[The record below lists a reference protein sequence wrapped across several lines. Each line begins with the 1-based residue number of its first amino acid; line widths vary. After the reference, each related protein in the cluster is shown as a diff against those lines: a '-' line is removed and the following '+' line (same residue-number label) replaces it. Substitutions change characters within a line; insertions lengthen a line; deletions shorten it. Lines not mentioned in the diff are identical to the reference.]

1 LVAPYQTLI
10 WHSTLF
16 EIAFR
21 RIKTDKAKMTEE
33 VKSGKDASEVG
44 QKVVPAR
51 ASRDWIV
58 GIILAVVAATAF
70 FKTTKATMHDF
81 DYTTRIASALLH
93 GHLGLDRHPG
103 SWLNE
108 MVPFE
113 GKYYSVFPLGA
124 VLSMV
129 PIALLQQ
136 VGWIHGSPAQFLTAL
151 IAGLCVFFF
160 FGVSSIETKSIARRI
175 ILALFPI
182 FGTWTWCNLGFG
194 GSWQIALGFAL
205 LGEAGA
211 LYFTLVRPSP
221 FVAGAF
227 CALAFGNRTELIL
240 ILPIFLYLWFTNPDG
255 SEAIGVTNIWQRLR
269 KKAPALISFIVVPL
283 ALGILTAEYNFARF
297 HSIFDFGYA
306 RIPRVLQ
313 EPWYQHGLF
322 SLHAIPGN
330 MHHMLFKGYGDV
342 LSAFPYIQPYGFGCS
357 IFLASPFLFLLFRE
371 GGRYKGVAWLAI
383 GLLTAALWCHGNP
396 GGWQFSYRYG
406 MILLPW
412 MFLLLAGN
420 GPTKFS
426 ATEFFLFIVS
436 VAINAIATYQFLWTT
451 RIHP

>member
-1 LVAPYQTLI
+1 
-10 WHSTLF
+10 
-16 EIAFR
+16 
-21 RIKTDKAKMTEE
+21 MTEE
-33 VKSGKDASEVG
+33 TQSTEEAPEVSQNLVATRG
-44 QKVVPAR
+44 
-51 ASRDWIV
+51 SRDWIV
-58 GIILAVVAATAF
+58 AIILAVIATVVF

-93 GHLGLDRHPG
+93 GHLGLDKNPG

-108 MVPFE
+108 LVPFE

-124 VLSMV
+124 VISVLPV
-129 PIALLQQ
+129 ALLQQ
-136 VGWIHGSPAQFLTAL
+136 AGWIHSFPAQWVTSI

-160 FGVSSIETKSIARRI
+160 FKLTKAFEASSATSSPLRSFALSPSRRI
-175 ILALFPI
+175 LLALFPV

-205 LGEAGA
+205 LGEVGA
-211 LYFTLVRPSP
+211 LYFTLAQPCP

-227 CALAFGNRTELIL
+227 FALAFGNRTELTL
-240 ILPIFLYLWFTNPDG
+240 ILPIFLYLWFTSHDD
-255 SEAIGVTNIWQRLR
+255 SEAVGLGNIGQRLR
-269 KKAPALISFIVVPL
+269 KKAPDLISFMVLPL
-283 ALGILTAEYNFARF
+283 ALGILTAYYNFARF
-297 HSIFDFGYA
+297 HSVFDFGYA

-330 MHHMLFKGYGDV
+330 VYHMLFKGIGDTTPK
-342 LSAFPYIQPYGFGCS
+342 FPYILPYGFGCS
-357 IFLASPFLFLLFRE
+357 IFLASPFLVLVFRE
-371 GGRYKGVAWLAI
+371 GGKYKSAAWIAI

-396 GGWQFSYRYG
+396 GGWQFSYRYA

-420 GPTKFS
+420 GPAKLS
-426 ATEFFLFIVS
+426 AIEISLFIIS
-436 VAINAIATYQFLWTT
+436 VAINAVATYEFLWTKNV
-451 RIHP
+451 HP

>member
-1 LVAPYQTLI
+1 MSRK
-10 WHSTLF
+10 W
-16 EIAFR
+16 
-21 RIKTDKAKMTEE
+21 
-33 VKSGKDASEVG
+33 KDFWLAIGLS
-44 QKVVPAR
+44 
-51 ASRDWIV
+51 
-58 GIILAVVAATAF
+58 ILAAFIFFFTA
-70 FKTTKATMHDF
+70 KATMHDF
-81 DYTTRIASALLH
+81 DYTGRIASALLH
-93 GHLGLDRHPG
+93 GHLGLDKRPG

-108 MVPFE
+108 LVPFE

-124 VLSMV
+124 VLSV
-129 PIALLQQ
+129 LPVALLQQ
-136 VGWIHGSPAQFLTAL
+136 AGWIHRFPAQVLTAL

-160 FGVSSIETKSIARRI
+160 FGLSSVGTKSIARRI
-175 ILALFPI
+175 VLALFPI

-194 GSWQIALGFAL
+194 GSWQLALGFAL
-205 LGEAGA
+205 LGEVGA
-211 LYFTLVRPSP
+211 LYFTLIQPCP

-227 CALAFGNRTELIL
+227 FALAFGNRTELIL
-240 ILPIFLYLWFTNPDG
+240 VLPIFLYLWFTIPDG
-255 SEAIGVTNIWQRLR
+255 NEPIRLSTIGQRLR
-269 KKAPALISFIVVPL
+269 KKAPNLISFMVLPVT
-283 ALGILTAEYNFARF
+283 LGILTAEYNFARF

-371 GGRYKGVAWLAI
+371 GGKYKIIAWIAI

-396 GGWQFSYRYG
+396 GGWQFSYRYAT
-406 MILLPW
+406 ILLPW
-412 MFLLLAGN
+412 MFLVLTGN
-420 GPTKFS
+420 GPAKFS
-426 ATEFFLFIVS
+426 ANEFFLFIVS
-436 VAINAIATYQFLWTT
+436 VAINAIATYQFLWTN

>member
-1 LVAPYQTLI
+1 MSMP
-10 WHSTLF
+10 
-16 EIAFR
+16 
-21 RIKTDKAKMTEE
+21 DKWRELL
-33 VKSGKDASEVG
+33 
-44 QKVVPAR
+44 
-51 ASRDWIV
+51 
-58 GIILAVVAATAF
+58 LAVGLSALAGLVF
-70 FKTTKATMHDF
+70 FFTTKATMHDF
-81 DYTTRIASALLH
+81 DYTARIASALLH
-93 GHLGLDRHPG
+93 RHLGLDRQPG

-108 MVPFE
+108 LVPFE

-124 VLSMV
+124 VLSV
-129 PIALLQQ
+129 LPVALLQQ
-136 VGWIHGSPAQFLTAL
+136 AGWIHSFPAQVLTAL

-160 FGVSSIETKSIARRI
+160 FGLSSVGTKSIARRI
-175 ILALFPI
+175 VLALFPI

-194 GSWQIALGFAL
+194 GSWQLALGFAL
-205 LGEAGA
+205 LGEVGA
-211 LYFTLVRPSP
+211 LYFTLIQPCP

-227 CALAFGNRTELIL
+227 FALAFGNRTELIL
-240 ILPIFLYLWFTNPDG
+240 VLPIFLYLWFTIPDG
-255 SEAIGVTNIWQRLR
+255 NEPIRLSTIGQRLR
-269 KKAPALISFIVVPL
+269 KKAPNLISFMVLPVT
-283 ALGILTAEYNFARF
+283 LGILTAEYNFARF

-371 GGRYKGVAWLAI
+371 GGKYKIIAWIAI

-396 GGWQFSYRYG
+396 GGWQFSYRYAT
-406 MILLPW
+406 ILLPW
-412 MFLLLAGN
+412 MFLVLTGN
-420 GPTKFS
+420 GPAKFS
-426 ATEFFLFIVS
+426 ANEFFLFIVS
-436 VAINAIATYQFLWTT
+436 VAINAIATYQFLWTN

>member
-1 LVAPYQTLI
+1 
-10 WHSTLF
+10 
-16 EIAFR
+16 
-21 RIKTDKAKMTEE
+21 M
-33 VKSGKDASEVG
+33 KSGPWHIVISMSRKWKDFWLAIGLS
-44 QKVVPAR
+44 
-51 ASRDWIV
+51 
-58 GIILAVVAATAF
+58 ILAAIIFFFTAR
-70 FKTTKATMHDF
+70 ATMHDF
-81 DYTTRIASALLH
+81 DYTGRIASALLH
-93 GHLGLDRHPG
+93 GHLGLDKRPG

-108 MVPFE
+108 LVPFE

-124 VLSMV
+124 VLSV
-129 PIALLQQ
+129 LPVALLQQ
-136 VGWIHGSPAQFLTAL
+136 AGWIHSFPAQVLTAL

-160 FGVSSIETKSIARRI
+160 FGLSSVGTKSIARRI
-175 ILALFPI
+175 VLALFPI

-194 GSWQIALGFAL
+194 GSWQLALGFAL
-205 LGEAGA
+205 LGEVGA
-211 LYFTLVRPSP
+211 LYFTLIQPCP

-227 CALAFGNRTELIL
+227 FALAFGNRTELIL
-240 ILPIFLYLWFTNPDG
+240 VLPIFLYLWFTIPDG
-255 SEAIGVTNIWQRLR
+255 NEPIRLSTIGQRLR
-269 KKAPALISFIVVPL
+269 KKAPNLISFMVLPVT
-283 ALGILTAEYNFARF
+283 LGILTAEYNFARF

-371 GGRYKGVAWLAI
+371 GGKYKIVAWIAI

-396 GGWQFSYRYG
+396 GGWQFSYRYAT
-406 MILLPW
+406 ILLPW
-412 MFLLLAGN
+412 MFLVLTGN
-420 GPTKFS
+420 GPAKFS
-426 ATEFFLFIVS
+426 ANEFFLFIVS
-436 VAINAIATYQFLWTT
+436 VAINAIATYQFLWTN